1 MCDAEKESMI
11 EIIALIFI
19 AKEIKKIALQKGL
32 KPLTW
37 KIYTI
42 VCWFVFE
49 IIGITLGILL
59 FGLANII
66 PLAFFGLIC
75 AFGGFLVIRS
85 VLLNMPDKISDDDI
99 NRISVDDLRP

>member
-1 MCDAEKESMI
+1 MI
-11 EIIALIFI
+11 EIIALVFI
-19 AKEIKKIALQKGL
+19 TREIKKIALQKGL

-59 FGLANII
+59 FGMANII
-66 PLAFFGLIC
+66 PLAFFGLMC

-85 VLLNMPDKISDDDI
+85 ILINKPDKISDDDI